1 MDSNSLSHTKW
12 NCKYHIV
19 FITVFKQNK
28 TDSVRKTKSVC
39 CLKFNYSTIDL
50 FFVPSAQLGAVQF
63 GRGYHF
69 MLYSYLTCKAWS
81 MSFSSVFA

>member
-1 MDSNSLSHTKW
+1 MLLDTL
-12 NCKYHIV
+12 YPY
-19 FITVFKQNK
+19 
-28 TDSVRKTKSVC
+28 
-39 CLKFNYSTIDL
+39 LGG
-50 FFVPSAQLGAVQF
+50 FFVLSAQLGAVQF

>member
-1 MDSNSLSHTKW
+1 MDNNSLSHTKW

-50 FFVPSAQLGAVQF
+50 FFCAVCTTW
-63 GRGYHF
+63 GSSIRERLS
-69 MLYSYLTCKAWS
+69 LYAL
-81 MSFSSVFA
+81 FLFDL